1 MFLYYSLIINEL
13 SNKISMKNLEKY
25 IADNKEAFDTE
36 IPNFHIW
43 TAIEKQLASELDLE
57 TFIKDHKADFDTQ
70 IPNLC
75 VWAAI
80 EKQLAPELDL
90 EGFISEN
97 KANFDTEIPNL
108 KIWAQIDKIIN
119 RPAERRHILRGWF
132 LRCAAAVALLVI
144 GATAGIFMIE
154 KRADTLVEKQIE
166 QVAPD
171 FQKTEKYYNQQ
182 VQAKLTILATYQ
194 NADPSVLSDLKQID
208 LVQEELKAELEN
220 APTSTREEI
229 VRRVIDNYKIK
240 IGILERVLEN
250 IGDNPA
256 VNLDN
261 KQKIKQQND
270 SI

>member
-1 MFLYYSLIINEL
+1 
-13 SNKISMKNLEKY
+13 MKNLEKY

-36 IPNFHIW
+36 TPN
-43 TAIEKQLASELDLE
+43 
-57 TFIKDHKADFDTQ
+57 
-70 IPNLC
+70 PR

-80 EKQLAPELDL
+80 EQQLAPTLDL
-90 EGFISEN
+90 EAFIKDN
-97 KANFDTEIPNL
+97 RKNFDTEIPNL
-108 KIWAQIDKIIN
+108 KIWAQIDKKVSQ
-119 RPAERRHILRGWF
+119 PMLRRHILRGWF
-132 LRCAAAVALLVI
+132 LRSAAAVGLLII
-144 GATAGIFMIE
+144 GAIAGVFMIE
-154 KRADTLVEKQIE
+154 KRADSIVEKQIE

-182 VQAKLTILATYQ
+182 VQAKLVQLASYQ
-194 NADPSVLSDLKQID
+194 NPDPSVLLDLKQID

-250 IGDNPA
+250 VGDSPKG
-256 VNLDN
+256 NLQD